1 MQKEFDET
9 LNNENGEKLLE
20 YLDYI
25 SKNENDEQYF
35 INKIHDLK
43 NIGVKNI
50 LFIIKI
56 LSTSIDFDFQKKK
69 NFFSK
74 LLEKI
79 LIILIKNK
87 DNEFFFQTIP
97 SLSILILSTFLKY
110 LENDNNEEK
119 ETILINFI
127 EKNLLKI
134 IPLYEIGKI
143 FIFYEDIEKFKNIYE
158 KIKKIYSKN
167 ENISYNS
174 YNSFY
179 EKFFKYFKQK
189 HSKKKNFSFQKINK
203 KTFSLNKNE
212 IILSAKPIPKEYL
225 IFYFECHLIS
235 YFEQDYFSFGLSKT
249 NDKNKILF
257 ISYNNSGK
265 INTGN
270 QNYKYVQPYNKN
282 DIVGCLINKIE
293 KSIYFIKNGEQKI
306 KINYH
311 FKKEEELY
319 PGISISKYGYFN
331 MQLNINNNYPSY
343 PFCFNFQKYLDDFLN
358 KYYDSII
365 EIDIYNM
372 KNEKEFSIENNSKL
386 DLLICDYMLYN
397 AYLDS
402 YNEMKTITYGKK
414 AKHMNN
420 LKIEIRKKIR
430 ELLEEK
436 KFDEINDLI
445 QNNFKDYESSIKIL
459 NFYRIYYDIYNNF
472 MSDYKQNSPEII
484 SNLIINLRQ
493 KIIFNEEYLDIYK
506 KLYKT
511 STEKLLHNVFN
522 PKLENQ
528 VNIDAIN
535 NFVNETLS
543 TDEMFSNINSEILKS
558 NYSIYLNEIES
569 ILKNLILVLCK
580 NLDLNPI
587 SGINFILTY
596 PNFLNV
602 LNEKLIKI
610 GLSCEEI
617 QMEKFFIEYFEN
629 LTIYDKI

>member
-119 ETILINFI
+119 ENILINFI

-143 FIFYEDIEKFKNIYE
+143 FIFYEDVDKFKNIYE

-179 EKFFKYFKQK
+179 EKFYKYFKQK
-189 HSKKKNFSFQKINK
+189 NSKKKNFSFQKINK

-212 IILSAKPIPKEYL
+212 IILPAKPIPKEYL

-235 YFEQDYFSFGLSKT
+235 YFEEDYFSFGLSKT
-249 NDKNKILF
+249 NDKNKTLF

-265 INTGN
+265 INTGK
-270 QNYKYVQPYNKN
+270 QNYKYTQPYNKN

-293 KSIYFIKNGEQKI
+293 KSIYFFKNGEQKI
-306 KINYH
+306 KINYI

-420 LKIEIRKKIR
+420 LKIEMRKKIR
-430 ELLEEK
+430 ELVEEK

-445 QNNFKDYESSIKIL
+445 QKNFKDYESSIKIL

-535 NFVNETLS
+535 NFINETLS
-543 TDEMFSNINSEILKS
+543 SDEMFSNINSEILKS

-602 LNEKLIKI
+602 LNEKLIKL

-617 QMEKFFIEYFEN
+617 QMEKFFIEYFDN
-629 LTIYDKI
+629 LTIYDK

>member
-1 MQKEFDET
+1 MQKELDET

-25 SKNENDEQYF
+25 SKNRNDEQNF
-35 INKIHDLK
+35 IDKIHNLK

-56 LSTSIDFDFQKKK
+56 LNTSIDFDFQKKK
-69 NFFSK
+69 NYFSK

-97 SLSILILSTFLKY
+97 SLSLLILSTYLKY
-110 LENDNNEEK
+110 LENDNNKEK
-119 ETILINFI
+119 ENILINFI

-134 IPLYEIGKI
+134 IPLHEIGKI
-143 FIFYEDIEKFKNIYE
+143 FIFYEDDDKFKNIFE
-158 KIKKIYSKN
+158 KIKNIYSKT
-167 ENISYNS
+167 EKIS

-179 EKFFKYFKQK
+179 EKFYRYIKQK
-189 HSKKKNFSFQKINK
+189 NYKKKNFSFQKINK
-203 KTFSLNKNE
+203 KTFSINKNE

-235 YFEQDYFSFGLSKT
+235 YFETDYFSFGLSKT
-249 NDKNKILF
+249 NDKNKTLF
-257 ISYNNSGK
+257 ICYNNSGK
-265 INTGN
+265 INTGEL
-270 QNYKYVQPYNKN
+270 NYKYSQSYNRN

-306 KINYH
+306 KINYV
-311 FKKEEELY
+311 FQKEEELY
-319 PGISISKYGYFN
+319 PGISISKYGLFN
-331 MQLNINNNYPSY
+331 MQLYINNNYQSF

-365 EIDIYNM
+365 QIDIYNT
-372 KNEKEFSIENNSKL
+372 KNDNELSIENNSKL

-414 AKHMNN
+414 GKHMNN
-420 LKIEIRKKIR
+420 LKIGIRKKIR
-430 ELLEEK
+430 ELLEK
-436 KFDEINDLI
+436 KNFDEIDDLI
-445 QNNFKDYESSIKIL
+445 QNNFINYESSIKIL
-459 NFYRIYYDIYNNF
+459 NFYKVYYDIYNNF
-472 MSDYKQNSPEII
+472 MEDYKNNSPEII
-484 SNLIINLRQ
+484 SNLILNLRQ
-493 KIIFNEEYLDIYK
+493 KIIFNENYLDIYK
-506 KLYKT
+506 KLYKS

-522 PKLENQ
+522 PKFENQ
-528 VNIDAIN
+528 VNIDAFN
-535 NFVNETLS
+535 NFINETLS
-543 TDEMFSNINSEILKS
+543 SDEMFSNINSEILKS

-580 NLDLNPI
+580 NLDLNLI

-602 LNEKLIKI
+602 LNEKLIKLE
-610 GLSCEEI
+610 LSCEEI
-617 QMEKFFIEYFEN
+617 QMEKFFIEYFKN
-629 LTIYDKI
+629 LTIYDK

>member
-20 YLDYI
+20 YLDNI
-25 SKNENDEQYF
+25 SKNENEEQYF
-35 INKIHDLK
+35 IDKIHNLK

-79 LIILIKNK
+79 LTIIIKNK

-119 ETILINFI
+119 ENILINFI

-143 FIFYEDIEKFKNIYE
+143 FIFYEDVDKFKNIYE

-179 EKFFKYFKQK
+179 EKFYKYFKQK
-189 HSKKKNFSFQKINK
+189 NSKKKNFSFQKINK

-212 IILSAKPIPKEYL
+212 IILPAKPIPKEYL

-235 YFEQDYFSFGLSKT
+235 YFEEDYFSFGLSKT
-249 NDKNKILF
+249 NDKNKTLF

-265 INTGN
+265 INTGK
-270 QNYKYVQPYNKN
+270 QNYKYTQPYNKN

-293 KSIYFIKNGEQKI
+293 KSIYFFKNGEQKI
-306 KINYH
+306 KINYI

-358 KYYDSII
+358 NYYDSII
-365 EIDIYNM
+365 QIDIYNTN
-372 KNEKEFSIENNSKL
+372 NENELSIENNSKL

-414 AKHMNN
+414 AKHINN

-445 QNNFKDYESSIKIL
+445 QKNFTNYESSIKIL
-459 NFYRIYYDIYNNF
+459 NFYKTYYEIYNDF
-472 MSDYKQNSPEII
+472 MDDYNKNSPEII

-493 KIIFNEEYLDIYK
+493 KIIFNENYLDIYK

-535 NFVNETLS
+535 NFINETLS
-543 TDEMFSNINSEILKS
+543 SDEMFSNINSEILKS

-602 LNEKLIKI
+602 LNEKLIKL

-617 QMEKFFIEYFEN
+617 QMEKFFIEYFDN
-629 LTIYDKI
+629 LTIYDK

>member
-20 YLDYI
+20 YLDNI
-25 SKNENDEQYF
+25 SKNENEEQYF
-35 INKIHDLK
+35 IDKIHNLK

-79 LIILIKNK
+79 LTIIIKNK

-119 ETILINFI
+119 ENILINFI

-143 FIFYEDIEKFKNIYE
+143 FIFYEDVDKFKNIYE
-158 KIKKIYSKN
+158 RIKKIYSKN

-179 EKFFKYFKQK
+179 EKFYKYFKQK
-189 HSKKKNFSFQKINK
+189 NSKKKNFSFQKINK

-212 IILSAKPIPKEYL
+212 IILPAKPIPKEYL

-235 YFEQDYFSFGLSKT
+235 YFEEDYFSFGLSKT
-249 NDKNKILF
+249 NDKNKTLF

-265 INTGN
+265 INTGK
-270 QNYKYVQPYNKN
+270 QNYKYTQPYNKN

-293 KSIYFIKNGEQKI
+293 KSIYFFKNGEQKI
-306 KINYH
+306 KINYI

-358 KYYDSII
+358 NYYDSII
-365 EIDIYNM
+365 QIDIYNTN
-372 KNEKEFSIENNSKL
+372 NENELSIENNSKL

-414 AKHMNN
+414 AKHINN

-445 QNNFKDYESSIKIL
+445 QKNFTNYESSIKIL
-459 NFYRIYYDIYNNF
+459 NFYKTYYEIYNDF
-472 MSDYKQNSPEII
+472 MDDYNKNSPEII

-493 KIIFNEEYLDIYK
+493 KIIFNENYLDIYK

-535 NFVNETLS
+535 NFINETLS
-543 TDEMFSNINSEILKS
+543 SDEMFSNINSEILKS

-602 LNEKLIKI
+602 LNEKLIKL

-617 QMEKFFIEYFEN
+617 QMEKFFIEYFDN
-629 LTIYDKI
+629 LTIYDK

>member
-20 YLDYI
+20 YLDNI
-25 SKNENDEQYF
+25 SKNENEEQYF
-35 INKIHDLK
+35 IDKIHNLK

-79 LIILIKNK
+79 LTIIIKNK

-119 ETILINFI
+119 ENILINFI

-143 FIFYEDIEKFKNIYE
+143 FIFYEDVDKFKNIYE

-179 EKFFKYFKQK
+179 EKFYKYFKQK
-189 HSKKKNFSFQKINK
+189 NSKKKNFSFQKINK

-212 IILSAKPIPKEYL
+212 IILPAKPIPKEYL

-235 YFEQDYFSFGLSKT
+235 YFEEDYFSFGLSKT
-249 NDKNKILF
+249 NDKNKTLF

-265 INTGN
+265 INTGK
-270 QNYKYVQPYNKN
+270 QNYKYTQPYNKN

-293 KSIYFIKNGEQKI
+293 KSIYFFKNGEQKI
-306 KINYH
+306 KINYI

-358 KYYDSII
+358 NYYDSII
-365 EIDIYNM
+365 QIDIYNTN
-372 KNEKEFSIENNSKL
+372 NENELSIENNSKL

-445 QNNFKDYESSIKIL
+445 QKNFTNYESSIKIL
-459 NFYRIYYDIYNNF
+459 NFYKTYYEIYNDF
-472 MSDYKQNSPEII
+472 MDDYNKNSPEII

-493 KIIFNEEYLDIYK
+493 KIIFNENYLDIYK

-535 NFVNETLS
+535 NFINETLS
-543 TDEMFSNINSEILKS
+543 SDEMFSNINSEILKS

-602 LNEKLIKI
+602 LNEKLIKL

-617 QMEKFFIEYFEN
+617 QMEKFFIEYFDN
-629 LTIYDKI
+629 LTIYDK

>member
-20 YLDYI
+20 YLDNI
-25 SKNENDEQYF
+25 SKNENEEQYF
-35 INKIHDLK
+35 IDKIHNLK

-79 LIILIKNK
+79 LTIIIKNK

-119 ETILINFI
+119 ENILINFI

-143 FIFYEDIEKFKNIYE
+143 FIFYEDVDKFKNIYE

-179 EKFFKYFKQK
+179 EKFYKYFKQK
-189 HSKKKNFSFQKINK
+189 NSKKKNFSFQKINK

-212 IILSAKPIPKEYL
+212 IILPAKPIPKEYL

-235 YFEQDYFSFGLSKT
+235 YFEEDYFSFGLSKT
-249 NDKNKILF
+249 NDKNKTLF

-265 INTGN
+265 INTGK
-270 QNYKYVQPYNKN
+270 QNYKYTQPYNKN

-293 KSIYFIKNGEQKI
+293 KSIYFFKNGEQKI
-306 KINYH
+306 KINYI

-358 KYYDSII
+358 NYYDSII
-365 EIDIYNM
+365 QIDIYNTN
-372 KNEKEFSIENNSKL
+372 NENELSIENNSKL

-414 AKHMNN
+414 AKHLNN

-436 KFDEINDLI
+436 KFNEINDLI
-445 QNNFKDYESSIKIL
+445 QKNFTNYESSIKIL
-459 NFYRIYYDIYNNF
+459 NFYKTYYEIYNDF
-472 MSDYKQNSPEII
+472 MDDYNKNSPEII

-493 KIIFNEEYLDIYK
+493 KIIFNENYLDIYK
-506 KLYKT
+506 KLYKS

-522 PKLENQ
+522 PKFENQ
-528 VNIDAIN
+528 VNIDAFN
-535 NFVNETLS
+535 NFINETLS
-543 TDEMFSNINSEILKS
+543 SDEMFSNINSEILKS

-602 LNEKLIKI
+602 LNEKLIKL

-617 QMEKFFIEYFEN
+617 QMEKFFIEYFDN
-629 LTIYDKI
+629 LTIYDK

>member
-79 LIILIKNK
+79 LTIIIKNK

-119 ETILINFI
+119 ENILINFI

-143 FIFYEDIEKFKNIYE
+143 FIFYEDVDKFKNIYE

-179 EKFFKYFKQK
+179 EKFYKYFKQK
-189 HSKKKNFSFQKINK
+189 NSKKKNFSFQKINK

-212 IILSAKPIPKEYL
+212 IILPAKPIPKEYL

-235 YFEQDYFSFGLSKT
+235 YFEEDYFSFGLSKT
-249 NDKNKILF
+249 NDKNKTLF

-265 INTGN
+265 INTGK
-270 QNYKYVQPYNKN
+270 QNYKYTQPYNKN

-293 KSIYFIKNGEQKI
+293 KSIYFFKNGEQKI
-306 KINYH
+306 KINYI

-358 KYYDSII
+358 NYYDSII
-365 EIDIYNM
+365 QIDIYNTN
-372 KNEKEFSIENNSKL
+372 NENELSIENNSKL

-414 AKHMNN
+414 GKHMNN
-420 LKIEIRKKIR
+420 LKIGIRKKIR
-430 ELLEEK
+430 ELLEK
-436 KFDEINDLI
+436 KNFDEIDDLI
-445 QNNFKDYESSIKIL
+445 QNNFINYESSIKIL
-459 NFYRIYYDIYNNF
+459 NFYKVYYDIYNNF
-472 MSDYKQNSPEII
+472 MEDYKNNSPEII
-484 SNLIINLRQ
+484 SNLILNLRQ
-493 KIIFNEEYLDIYK
+493 KIIFNENYLDIYK
-506 KLYKT
+506 KLYKS

-522 PKLENQ
+522 PKFENQ
-528 VNIDAIN
+528 VNIDAFN
-535 NFVNETLS
+535 NFINETLS
-543 TDEMFSNINSEILKS
+543 SDEMFSNINSEILKS

-602 LNEKLIKI
+602 LNEKLIKLE
-610 GLSCEEI
+610 LSCEEI
-617 QMEKFFIEYFEN
+617 QMEKFFIEYFKN
-629 LTIYDKI
+629 LTIYDK